1 MKMKKIFSKRLLFF
15 YAVLLPIAAFQNPF
29 QALMFKQIFDLFETR
44 AVETIPQLVIVTVGG
59 MLLISIAII
68 LFNMIVERFLADIMI
83 TKKRQVFQSVLNSDG
98 LLEEKNTTT
107 YLSTLLNDMKVVR
120 SNYY

>member
-1 MKMKKIFSKRLLFF
+1 MKKIFSKRLLFF